1 MLHYVPTTLKDGNAM
16 KKRERVKRKENIIF
30 FPGLE
35 KRLTDRGL
43 ESLQN
48 KKFTEAI
55 NFLEEAR
62 ALSPDDHDILI
73 GLVLAYFEASSY
85 QKAKVL
91 ANEMLLKG
99 IGDYF
104 HLVDLY
110 LSILIQLHEYE
121 EIVITVEAL
130 LEEKEIPPEKHDHF
144 STILQFSKRMAE
156 QEPPSQDESLPEEEN
171 IKGLN
176 LFSLHSLNEQMLA
189 VSSLAEKN
197 IRPYISE
204 ITDFLTAE
212 TGHPFLKTMLLI
224 LLKEQEYEK
233 EIAVQKFGME
243 SNVIPTLLPE
253 IKFQPRMQE
262 IKTLLKNCL
271 EQSNPVLFEN
281 IIGMVERIFFISYPF
296 ELEPKNSEA
305 WAAAFQFL
313 VLDYMGLTPNMDEL
327 LDEYEATVEEIEHAQ
342 FKIRELEEISYPNI

>member
-1 MLHYVPTTLKDGNAM
+1 M

-35 KRLTDRGL
+35 KRLTDKGL
-43 ESLQN
+43 ESLHN

-55 NFLEEAR
+55 NLLEEAR
-62 ALSPDDHDILI
+62 ALNPDDHDILI

-85 QKAKVL
+85 KKAKDL

-104 HLVDLY
+104 QLVDLY

-121 EIVITVEAL
+121 EIVTTIGAL

-144 STILQFSKRMAE
+144 STILQFSRRMAE
-156 QEPPSQDESLPEEEN
+156 QEHPYSEEGFLEEEN

-176 LFSLHSLNEQMLA
+176 LFSLHSLNDQMLA

-197 IRPYISE
+197 IRPYITEISE
-204 ITDFLTAE
+204 YLIAE
-212 TGHPFLKTMLLI
+212 TGHPFLKTMLLT

-233 EIAVQKFGME
+233 EICVHKFNRV
-243 SNVIPTLLPE
+243 SQVIPTLLPD
-253 IKFQPRMQE
+253 IRFQPRMQE
-262 IKTLLKNCL
+262 VKTLLRSRL
-271 EQSNPVLFEN
+271 EQSNPVIFEN
-281 IIGMVERIFFISYPF
+281 INSMVERIFFISYPF
-296 ELEPKNSEA
+296 ELEPYNPEA
-305 WAAAFQFL
+305 LAAAFQFL
-313 VLDYMGLTPNMDEL
+313 ALDYMGLNPKISDL
-327 LDEYEATVEEIEHAQ
+327 LQEYQTSMEEIERAQ
-342 FKIRELEEISYPNI
+342 LKIKELEEISYPNI